1 LISSTKKHVERRIS
15 VKDFSNQEL
24 ILKAAI
30 EFGSL
35 YTYEIKY
42 GTLGKTLY
50 IDAANKY
57 EGGLIRRKISGPW
70 NSLYVV
76 VRYSEPEEIT
86 KQEIVR
92 KLSDKER
99 QKALDKK
106 K

>member
-1 LISSTKKHVERRIS
+1 MTH
-15 VKDFSNQEL
+15 FSNQEL

-35 YTYEIKY
+35 YTYEIKH

-50 IDAANKY
+50 IDAANKA
-57 EGGLIRRKISGPW
+57 EANVVRRKVSGYW
-70 NSLYVV
+70 NGLYVI
-76 VRYSEPEEIT
+76 VRYTQVQEIA

-92 KLSDKER
+92 KLSDKEK
-99 QKALDKK
+99 QKASDKK